1 MFWPW
6 EVVERDHEIQNP
18 VSPEKIPLLG
28 EYLRL
33 ASESRV
39 LEAGRSSSVAGSER
53 GAV

>member
-18 VSPEKIPLLG
+18 GSPEKIRLLG

-39 LEAGRSSSVAGSER
+39 LEAGGSSSVARAEL